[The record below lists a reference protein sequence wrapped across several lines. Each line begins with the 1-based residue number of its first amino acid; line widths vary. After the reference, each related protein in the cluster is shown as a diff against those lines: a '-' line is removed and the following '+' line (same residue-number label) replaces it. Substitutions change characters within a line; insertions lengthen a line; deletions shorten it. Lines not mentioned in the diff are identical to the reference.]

1 MGCLKDPAGTGVQGC
16 AVSWWTG
23 QGGSE
28 IGEPSRVWGARG
40 TLQGLGSPEDHAR
53 FEGVYRGMC
62 CQHPKSGI
70 TSPQGSRFRAAA
82 MGQGPFPLLPRRG
95 PQDPGPAG
103 HWWDRTSHW
112 DSGAA
117 FTGPCASL
125 SGDRVGAGSLHFH
138 SPWTVISTL
147 DRAPRGAA
155 SRRGLV
161 LTTAPFVSHQ
171 AGFLG
176 LF

>member
-1 MGCLKDPAGTGVQGC
+1 MGNPAGSGVHEGPCRVWGPQRIMPGLRVFIGEC
-16 AVSWWTG
+16 AVST
-23 QGGSE
+23 
-28 IGEPSRVWGARG
+28 PS
-40 TLQGLGSPEDHAR
+40 LESP
-53 FEGVYRGMC
+53 
-62 CQHPKSGI
+62 P
-70 TSPQGSRFRAAA
+70 PQGSRFRAAA
-82 MGQGPFPLLPRRG
+82 MGQGPFPVRTPLPPRRR

-103 HWWDRTSHW
+103 HWWDRTPHW

-125 SGDRVGAGSLHFH
+125 SGDRGGAGSLRFRG
-138 SPWTVISTL
+138 PWTVISTL
-147 DRAPRGAA
+147 DHAPCGAA

-176 LF
+176 LL